1 MPESIKSETHL
12 AYLGLGSN
20 ISPETNFPRA
30 LNLLRGTVQVVAV
43 SKTWNTPAVGTE
55 GPDFLNA
62 AVAIRTEL
70 SQNELKSRVIRK
82 IENDLGRV
90 RTEDKNAP
98 RPIDIDILI
107 FDNELFDPQ
116 IWLQVHLAVP
126 LAELI
131 PNYIHPESGETLAQ
145 TARRL
150 SLSTPIN
157 LQSEIL
163 ADWNS

>member
-1 MPESIKSETHL
+1 MQEGIRSELHF

-20 ISPETNFPRA
+20 ISPETNLAHA
-30 LNLLRGTVQVVAV
+30 LSLLRNAVQVIAV
-43 SKTWNTPAVGTE
+43 SKVWNTPAVGTE

-62 AVAIRTEL
+62 AIAIRTEL
-70 SQNELKSRVIRK
+70 SPDELKNRIIRK
-82 IENDLGRV
+82 IENLLGRV

-107 FDNELFDPQ
+107 FDDELFDPE
-116 IWLQVHLAVP
+116 IWSQVHLAMP

-131 PNYIHPESGETLAQ
+131 PNYVHSESGEKLAHAAQ
-145 TARRL
+145 RL

-157 LQSEIL
+157 QKPEVL
-163 ADWNS
+163 AD

>member
-1 MPESIKSETHL
+1 MPEGVSSEPHL

-20 ISPETNFPRA
+20 ISPETNLAHA
-30 LNLLRGTVQVVAV
+30 LCLLRATVQVIAV
-43 SKTWNTPAVGTE
+43 SKVWNTPAVGTE

-70 SQNELKSRVIRK
+70 SPDELKSRVIRK
-82 IENDLGRV
+82 IENQLGRV

-107 FDNELFDPQ
+107 FDNELFDPE
-116 IWLQVHLAVP
+116 IWIRVHLAVP

-131 PNYIHPESGETLAQ
+131 PNYVHMESGEKMAHAAQ
-145 TARRL
+145 RL

-157 LQSEIL
+157 QKPEVRV
-163 ADWNS
+163 D